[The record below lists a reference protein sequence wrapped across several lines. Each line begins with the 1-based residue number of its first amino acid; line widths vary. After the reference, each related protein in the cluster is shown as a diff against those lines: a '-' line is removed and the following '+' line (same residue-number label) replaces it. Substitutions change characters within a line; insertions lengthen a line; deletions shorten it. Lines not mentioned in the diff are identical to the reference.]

1 MDPSKSIPAAARP
14 RHPRHRRARGDGA
27 GPARPLRAA
36 ALRRPRPH
44 RRLAAAR
51 LRPDHD
57 GAFDRRDDARGA
69 RRRARANGA
78 RDRHRLRLR
87 HRAPRPDRLPRD
99 HGRALRGAR
108 RGGADPARHRRA
120 RGGDPNGRR
129 RRARARH
136 RRAALP
142 AHSRQRRG
150 AGHLECR
157 RRAPRPGRPP
167 RRRPRHRRLSAAD
180 PDRPRRRRRARP
192 GARRSAAARDA
203 PRDAGR
209 RRRGARRL
217 KKRAPSSSGQ
227 RLLNLNAL
235 LMWLRWVSCVVGCSM
250 RNFRTLSRFALI
262 GVVGG
267 LSGACSE
274 TARLNPFPDLFG
286 SSARTSS
293 EPPMTGSVSRD
304 NSGSVQSR
312 PLAPPAAAPAYNRPA
327 AAAPAPNAVPAAPPP
342 VATGP
347 GGWTA
352 QGGTAV
358 SVKPGE
364 SLNTLAS
371 RYNVP
376 PAAILSANN
385 LKNAAQVAP
394 GKRIVIPVYSVGAA
408 APARPAAAK
417 AAEPKPQLVQG
428 PKGQAKPAEP
438 QKQAA
443 KPAEP
448 QKQAAKPEPQKQ
460 AAKPEPQKQV
470 AQKAAPQAIQPG
482 QKETAK
488 AETQVPKGEI
498 AQTGSIAPQAAAPA
512 PAPAI
517 GFRWPAKGRVIA
529 GFGGTSANEGINIA
543 LPEGTPVKAA
553 EDGTVAYAGSD
564 VKGYGKLVLIR
575 HDNGYVSAYA
585 HNGEIAVKHGEKV
598 KRGQAIAKSG
608 QSGNVTSPQLH
619 FEIRKGA
626 QPVDPMPHLQ
636 GG

>member
-1 MDPSKSIPAAARP
+1 
-14 RHPRHRRARGDGA
+14 
-27 GPARPLRAA
+27 
-36 ALRRPRPH
+36 
-44 RRLAAAR
+44 
-51 LRPDHD
+51 
-57 GAFDRRDDARGA
+57 
-69 RRRARANGA
+69 
-78 RDRHRLRLR
+78 
-87 HRAPRPDRLPRD
+87 
-99 HGRALRGAR
+99 
-108 RGGADPARHRRA
+108 
-120 RGGDPNGRR
+120 
-129 RRARARH
+129 
-136 RRAALP
+136 
-142 AHSRQRRG
+142 
-150 AGHLECR
+150 
-157 RRAPRPGRPP
+157 
-167 RRRPRHRRLSAAD
+167 
-180 PDRPRRRRRARP
+180 
-192 GARRSAAARDA
+192 
-203 PRDAGR
+203 
-209 RRRGARRL
+209 
-217 KKRAPSSSGQ
+217 
-227 RLLNLNAL
+227 
-235 LMWLRWVSCVVGCSM
+235 M

-312 PLAPPAAAPAYNRPA
+312 PLAPPAAVSQPAAAPAYNRPA
-327 AAAPAPNAVPAAPPP
+327 AAAPAPKAVPAAPPP

-443 KPAEP
+443 KPVEP
-448 QKQAAKPEPQKQ
+448 QKQAAN
-460 AAKPEPQKQV
+460 PEPQKQV
-470 AQKAAPQAIQPG
+470 AQKAAPQAAQPIQ
-482 QKETAK
+482 TAK
-488 AETQVPKGEI
+488 AETQVPKAEV
-498 AQTGSIAPQAAAPA
+498 AQTGSIASQAVAPA

>member
-1 MDPSKSIPAAARP
+1 
-14 RHPRHRRARGDGA
+14 
-27 GPARPLRAA
+27 
-36 ALRRPRPH
+36 
-44 RRLAAAR
+44 
-51 LRPDHD
+51 
-57 GAFDRRDDARGA
+57 
-69 RRRARANGA
+69 
-78 RDRHRLRLR
+78 
-87 HRAPRPDRLPRD
+87 
-99 HGRALRGAR
+99 
-108 RGGADPARHRRA
+108 
-120 RGGDPNGRR
+120 
-129 RRARARH
+129 
-136 RRAALP
+136 
-142 AHSRQRRG
+142 
-150 AGHLECR
+150 
-157 RRAPRPGRPP
+157 
-167 RRRPRHRRLSAAD
+167 
-180 PDRPRRRRRARP
+180 
-192 GARRSAAARDA
+192 
-203 PRDAGR
+203 
-209 RRRGARRL
+209 
-217 KKRAPSSSGQ
+217 
-227 RLLNLNAL
+227 
-235 LMWLRWVSCVVGCSM
+235 M

-274 TARLNPFPDLFG
+274 TARLNPFPDLLG

-312 PLAPPAAAPAYNRPA
+312 PLAPPAAVAQPAAAPVYNRPA
-327 AAAPAPNAVPAAPPP
+327 AAAPAPKAVPAGPPP

-417 AAEPKPQLVQG
+417 AEPKPQLVQG
-428 PKGQAKPAEP
+428 PKGQ
-438 QKQAA
+438 A

-470 AQKAAPQAIQPG
+470 AQKAAPQAVQPA

-488 AETQVPKGEI
+488 AETQVPKAEV

>member
-1 MDPSKSIPAAARP
+1 MS
-14 RHPRHRRARGDGA
+14 
-27 GPARPLRAA
+27 
-36 ALRRPRPH
+36 
-44 RRLAAAR
+44 
-51 LRPDHD
+51 
-57 GAFDRRDDARGA
+57 
-69 RRRARANGA
+69 
-78 RDRHRLRLR
+78 
-87 HRAPRPDRLPRD
+87 
-99 HGRALRGAR
+99 
-108 RGGADPARHRRA
+108 
-120 RGGDPNGRR
+120 
-129 RRARARH
+129 
-136 RRAALP
+136 
-142 AHSRQRRG
+142 Q
-150 AGHLECR
+150 
-157 RRAPRPGRPP
+157 
-167 RRRPRHRRLSAAD
+167 
-180 PDRPRRRRRARP
+180 
-192 GARRSAAARDA
+192 
-203 PRDAGR
+203 
-209 RRRGARRL
+209 
-217 KKRAPSSSGQ
+217 
-227 RLLNLNAL
+227 
-235 LMWLRWVSCVVGCSM
+235 
-250 RNFRTLSRFALI
+250 
-262 GVVGG
+262 
-267 LSGACSE
+267 
-274 TARLNPFPDLFG
+274 
-286 SSARTSS
+286 
-293 EPPMTGSVSRD
+293 
-304 NSGSVQSR
+304 
-312 PLAPPAAAPAYNRPA
+312 PAAAPAYNRPA
-327 AAAPAPNAVPAAPPP
+327 AAAPAPKAVPAAPPS

-376 PAAILSANN
+376 PTAILSANN

-394 GKRIVIPVYSVGAA
+394 GKRIVIPVYSVGSA

-417 AAEPKPQLVQG
+417 AEPKPQLVQG

-438 QKQAA
+438 HKQAA
-443 KPAEP
+443 KLEP

-470 AQKAAPQAIQPG
+470 AQKAAPQAVQPA

-488 AETQVPKGEI
+488 AETQVPKAEV

-529 GFGGTSANEGINIA
+529 GFGGASANEGINIA

>member
-1 MDPSKSIPAAARP
+1 
-14 RHPRHRRARGDGA
+14 
-27 GPARPLRAA
+27 
-36 ALRRPRPH
+36 
-44 RRLAAAR
+44 
-51 LRPDHD
+51 
-57 GAFDRRDDARGA
+57 
-69 RRRARANGA
+69 
-78 RDRHRLRLR
+78 
-87 HRAPRPDRLPRD
+87 
-99 HGRALRGAR
+99 
-108 RGGADPARHRRA
+108 
-120 RGGDPNGRR
+120 
-129 RRARARH
+129 
-136 RRAALP
+136 
-142 AHSRQRRG
+142 
-150 AGHLECR
+150 
-157 RRAPRPGRPP
+157 
-167 RRRPRHRRLSAAD
+167 
-180 PDRPRRRRRARP
+180 
-192 GARRSAAARDA
+192 
-203 PRDAGR
+203 
-209 RRRGARRL
+209 
-217 KKRAPSSSGQ
+217 
-227 RLLNLNAL
+227 
-235 LMWLRWVSCVVGCSM
+235 M

-312 PLAPPAAAPAYNRPA
+312 PLAPPAAVSQPAAAPAYNRPA
-327 AAAPAPNAVPAAPPP
+327 AAAPAPKAVPAAPPP

-352 QGGTAV
+352 QGGTSV
-358 SVKPGE
+358 SVNPGE

-443 KPAEP
+443 KPVEP
-448 QKQAAKPEPQKQ
+448 QKQAAN
-460 AAKPEPQKQV
+460 PEPQKQV
-470 AQKAAPQAIQPG
+470 AQKAAPQAAQPIQ
-482 QKETAK
+482 TAK
-488 AETQVPKGEI
+488 AETQVPKAEV
-498 AQTGSIAPQAAAPA
+498 AQTGSIAPQAVAPA

>member
-1 MDPSKSIPAAARP
+1 
-14 RHPRHRRARGDGA
+14 
-27 GPARPLRAA
+27 
-36 ALRRPRPH
+36 
-44 RRLAAAR
+44 
-51 LRPDHD
+51 
-57 GAFDRRDDARGA
+57 
-69 RRRARANGA
+69 
-78 RDRHRLRLR
+78 
-87 HRAPRPDRLPRD
+87 
-99 HGRALRGAR
+99 
-108 RGGADPARHRRA
+108 
-120 RGGDPNGRR
+120 
-129 RRARARH
+129 
-136 RRAALP
+136 
-142 AHSRQRRG
+142 
-150 AGHLECR
+150 
-157 RRAPRPGRPP
+157 
-167 RRRPRHRRLSAAD
+167 
-180 PDRPRRRRRARP
+180 
-192 GARRSAAARDA
+192 
-203 PRDAGR
+203 
-209 RRRGARRL
+209 
-217 KKRAPSSSGQ
+217 
-227 RLLNLNAL
+227 
-235 LMWLRWVSCVVGCSM
+235 
-250 RNFRTLSRFALI
+250 
-262 GVVGG
+262 
-267 LSGACSE
+267 
-274 TARLNPFPDLFG
+274 
-286 SSARTSS
+286 
-293 EPPMTGSVSRD
+293 
-304 NSGSVQSR
+304 SVQSR
-312 PLAPPAAAPAYNRPA
+312 PLAPAAAASQPAAAPADNRPA
-327 AAAPAPNAVPAAPPP
+327 AAAPAPKAVPAAPPP

-352 QGGTAV
+352 QGGTSV
-358 SVKPGE
+358 SVNPGE

-394 GKRIVIPVYSVGAA
+394 GKRIVIPVYSVGTA
-408 APARPAAAK
+408 APARPATAK

-443 KPAEP
+443 KPVEP
-448 QKQAAKPEPQKQ
+448 QKQAAN
-460 AAKPEPQKQV
+460 PEPQKQV
-470 AQKAAPQAIQPG
+470 AQKAAPQAAQPIQ
-482 QKETAK
+482 TAK
-488 AETQVPKGEI
+488 AETQVPKAEV
-498 AQTGSIAPQAAAPA
+498 AQTGSIAPQAVAPA

>member
-1 MDPSKSIPAAARP
+1 M
-14 RHPRHRRARGDGA
+14 RA
-27 GPARPLRAA
+27 
-36 ALRRPRPH
+36 
-44 RRLAAAR
+44 
-51 LRPDHD
+51 
-57 GAFDRRDDARGA
+57 
-69 RRRARANGA
+69 
-78 RDRHRLRLR
+78 
-87 HRAPRPDRLPRD
+87 
-99 HGRALRGAR
+99 
-108 RGGADPARHRRA
+108 
-120 RGGDPNGRR
+120 
-129 RRARARH
+129 
-136 RRAALP
+136 
-142 AHSRQRRG
+142 
-150 AGHLECR
+150 
-157 RRAPRPGRPP
+157 
-167 RRRPRHRRLSAAD
+167 
-180 PDRPRRRRRARP
+180 
-192 GARRSAAARDA
+192 
-203 PRDAGR
+203 
-209 RRRGARRL
+209 
-217 KKRAPSSSGQ
+217 
-227 RLLNLNAL
+227 
-235 LMWLRWVSCVVGCSM
+235 RWVSCVVGCSM

-304 NSGSVQSR
+304 NSGAVQSR
-312 PLAPPAAAPAYNRPA
+312 PLAPPAAVSQPAAAPAYNRPA
-327 AAAPAPNAVPAAPPP
+327 AAAPAPKGVPAAPPP

-428 PKGQAKPAEP
+428 SKGQAKPAEP
-438 QKQAA
+438 
-443 KPAEP
+443 
-448 QKQAAKPEPQKQ
+448 
-460 AAKPEPQKQV
+460 
-470 AQKAAPQAIQPG
+470 
-482 QKETAK
+482 AK
-488 AETQVPKGEI
+488 AETQVPKAEV

>member
-1 MDPSKSIPAAARP
+1 
-14 RHPRHRRARGDGA
+14 
-27 GPARPLRAA
+27 
-36 ALRRPRPH
+36 
-44 RRLAAAR
+44 
-51 LRPDHD
+51 
-57 GAFDRRDDARGA
+57 
-69 RRRARANGA
+69 
-78 RDRHRLRLR
+78 
-87 HRAPRPDRLPRD
+87 
-99 HGRALRGAR
+99 
-108 RGGADPARHRRA
+108 
-120 RGGDPNGRR
+120 
-129 RRARARH
+129 
-136 RRAALP
+136 
-142 AHSRQRRG
+142 
-150 AGHLECR
+150 
-157 RRAPRPGRPP
+157 
-167 RRRPRHRRLSAAD
+167 
-180 PDRPRRRRRARP
+180 
-192 GARRSAAARDA
+192 
-203 PRDAGR
+203 
-209 RRRGARRL
+209 
-217 KKRAPSSSGQ
+217 
-227 RLLNLNAL
+227 
-235 LMWLRWVSCVVGCSM
+235 M

-312 PLAPPAAAPAYNRPA
+312 PLAPPAAVSQPAAAPAYNRPA
-327 AAAPAPNAVPAAPPP
+327 AAAPAPKAVPVAPPP

-443 KPAEP
+443 KPVEP
-448 QKQAAKPEPQKQ
+448 QKQAAN
-460 AAKPEPQKQV
+460 PEPQKQV
-470 AQKAAPQAIQPG
+470 AQKAAPQAAQPIQ
-482 QKETAK
+482 TAK
-488 AETQVPKGEI
+488 AETQVPKAEV
-498 AQTGSIAPQAAAPA
+498 AQTGSIAPQAVAPA

>member
-1 MDPSKSIPAAARP
+1 
-14 RHPRHRRARGDGA
+14 
-27 GPARPLRAA
+27 
-36 ALRRPRPH
+36 
-44 RRLAAAR
+44 
-51 LRPDHD
+51 
-57 GAFDRRDDARGA
+57 
-69 RRRARANGA
+69 
-78 RDRHRLRLR
+78 
-87 HRAPRPDRLPRD
+87 
-99 HGRALRGAR
+99 
-108 RGGADPARHRRA
+108 
-120 RGGDPNGRR
+120 
-129 RRARARH
+129 
-136 RRAALP
+136 
-142 AHSRQRRG
+142 
-150 AGHLECR
+150 
-157 RRAPRPGRPP
+157 
-167 RRRPRHRRLSAAD
+167 
-180 PDRPRRRRRARP
+180 
-192 GARRSAAARDA
+192 
-203 PRDAGR
+203 
-209 RRRGARRL
+209 
-217 KKRAPSSSGQ
+217 
-227 RLLNLNAL
+227 
-235 LMWLRWVSCVVGCSM
+235 M

-312 PLAPPAAAPAYNRPA
+312 PLAPPAAVSQPAAAPAYNRPA
-327 AAAPAPNAVPAAPPP
+327 AAAPAPKAVPAAPPP

-443 KPAEP
+443 KPVEP
-448 QKQAAKPEPQKQ
+448 QKQAAN
-460 AAKPEPQKQV
+460 PEPQKQV
-470 AQKAAPQAIQPG
+470 AQKAAPQAAQPIQ
-482 QKETAK
+482 TAK
-488 AETQVPKGEI
+488 AETQVPKAEV

>member
-1 MDPSKSIPAAARP
+1 
-14 RHPRHRRARGDGA
+14 
-27 GPARPLRAA
+27 
-36 ALRRPRPH
+36 
-44 RRLAAAR
+44 
-51 LRPDHD
+51 
-57 GAFDRRDDARGA
+57 
-69 RRRARANGA
+69 
-78 RDRHRLRLR
+78 
-87 HRAPRPDRLPRD
+87 
-99 HGRALRGAR
+99 
-108 RGGADPARHRRA
+108 
-120 RGGDPNGRR
+120 
-129 RRARARH
+129 
-136 RRAALP
+136 
-142 AHSRQRRG
+142 
-150 AGHLECR
+150 
-157 RRAPRPGRPP
+157 
-167 RRRPRHRRLSAAD
+167 
-180 PDRPRRRRRARP
+180 
-192 GARRSAAARDA
+192 
-203 PRDAGR
+203 
-209 RRRGARRL
+209 
-217 KKRAPSSSGQ
+217 
-227 RLLNLNAL
+227 
-235 LMWLRWVSCVVGCSM
+235 M

-312 PLAPPAAAPAYNRPA
+312 PLAPPAAVSQPAAAPAYNRPA
-327 AAAPAPNAVPAAPPP
+327 AAAPAPKAVPAAPPP

-443 KPAEP
+443 KPVEP
-448 QKQAAKPEPQKQ
+448 QKQAAN
-460 AAKPEPQKQV
+460 PEPQKQV
-470 AQKAAPQAIQPG
+470 AQKAAPQAAQPIQ
-482 QKETAK
+482 TAK
-488 AETQVPKGEI
+488 AETQVPKAEV
-498 AQTGSIAPQAAAPA
+498 AQTGSIAPQAVAPA

>member
-1 MDPSKSIPAAARP
+1 
-14 RHPRHRRARGDGA
+14 
-27 GPARPLRAA
+27 
-36 ALRRPRPH
+36 
-44 RRLAAAR
+44 
-51 LRPDHD
+51 
-57 GAFDRRDDARGA
+57 
-69 RRRARANGA
+69 
-78 RDRHRLRLR
+78 
-87 HRAPRPDRLPRD
+87 
-99 HGRALRGAR
+99 
-108 RGGADPARHRRA
+108 
-120 RGGDPNGRR
+120 
-129 RRARARH
+129 
-136 RRAALP
+136 
-142 AHSRQRRG
+142 
-150 AGHLECR
+150 
-157 RRAPRPGRPP
+157 
-167 RRRPRHRRLSAAD
+167 
-180 PDRPRRRRRARP
+180 
-192 GARRSAAARDA
+192 
-203 PRDAGR
+203 
-209 RRRGARRL
+209 
-217 KKRAPSSSGQ
+217 
-227 RLLNLNAL
+227 
-235 LMWLRWVSCVVGCSM
+235 M

-312 PLAPPAAAPAYNRPA
+312 PLAPPAAVSQPAAAPAYNRPA
-327 AAAPAPNAVPAAPPP
+327 AATPAPKAVPAAPPP

-443 KPAEP
+443 KPVEP
-448 QKQAAKPEPQKQ
+448 QKQAAN
-460 AAKPEPQKQV
+460 PEPQKQV
-470 AQKAAPQAIQPG
+470 AQKAAPQAAQPIQ
-482 QKETAK
+482 TAK
-488 AETQVPKGEI
+488 AETQVPKAEV
-498 AQTGSIAPQAAAPA
+498 AQTGSIASQAVAPA